1 MNELLQTCYDI
12 LGLSENASREE
23 VVQAFDTLRKR
34 YEENRAG
41 NRELDSAGSWE
52 RLKEI
57 TWARDTLLD
66 YMLNHESSAIR
77 EEESATASEG
87 RKMAGTDRP
96 HGGNAGEPVNAGRSS
111 LRSFAALVVV
121 AVFLLGLLYLYDTG
135 HDRQRPAK
143 ANALM
148 SKDRPPSGVP
158 AEMETTGTTSPAS
171 DSTTA
176 NDTARLLQEVKKAVV
191 TLRFNTA
198 LGSGFLVTPDGY
210 IVTNGHV
217 VASPKGI
224 AQFSSGEAANVDLVK
239 FEPDK
244 DFALLK
250 TTSYN
255 SFPFLKLGDSDVCRE
270 GDTVFAIGSPRGL
283 ESTITRGIVSA
294 KDRKLPQFGFKL
306 IQTDAAINQ
315 GNSGGPLINTA
326 GQVIGINTMTID
338 KRLAEGLNFAI
349 AINEVKALIAD
360 GQRLTGA
367 ERTTEVAHL
376 EARLADQARKRE
388 MSEEDAEREEQRQH
402 AEYQERADNLRRRLE
417 TMQKK
422 EVLIR
427 CLMEA
432 GKDAEEVWNEQCRLS
447 GLPSRCQ
454 LPMRIADPLNIR
466 SVKAQTECLDRNPQ

>member
-1 MNELLQTCYDI
+1 VNELLQTCYDI

-66 YMLNHESSAIR
+66 YIQNHESSAIR
-77 EEESATASEG
+77 EEGPATASEG

-121 AVFLLGLLYLYDTG
+121 ALFLLGLLYFYSAG
-135 HDRQRPAK
+135 HDRQQPG
-143 ANALM
+143 LM
-148 SKDRPPSGVP
+148 TKERLPSGVP
-158 AEMETTGTTSPAS
+158 AEMETRGTTSPAS
-171 DSTTA
+171 DSTRA

-191 TLRFNTA
+191 TLRFSSA

-224 AQFSSGEAANVDLVK
+224 AQFSSGETADVDLVK

-250 TTSYN
+250 TASYN

-283 ESTITRGIVSA
+283 ESTITKGIVSA

-360 GQRLTGA
+360 GQRLTGT
-367 ERTTEVAHL
+367 ERAREVARL
-376 EARLADQARKRE
+376 EAKLADQARKRE
-388 MSEEDAEREEQRQH
+388 MSEEDTEREEQRQH
-402 AEYQERADNLRRRLE
+402 AEYQERADNLRQRLE

-427 CLMEA
+427 CLMEV

-447 GLPSRCQ
+447 GLQSRCK